1 MSLLTQ
7 KMVMY
12 QNKKVHL
19 TNIIA
24 VIDRIKRRKKVKK
37 IKRKAIEKEP
47 IEEYLNQGKVD
58 YSMILENKE
67 VKIDIMDLF

>member
-47 IEEYLNQGKVD
+47 IEEYLN
-58 YSMILENKE
+58 
-67 VKIDIMDLF
+67 